1 MSVTGIASS
10 LLSILSGSRHQQS
23 PIQQI
28 RSEFQQLGQDLQSGN
43 LTQAQSDFTTLSKNL
58 SSVFQNSGIT
68 SATTPT
74 TTAALASTAATTAP
88 ANTNPVIQAFNQLGQ
103 DLQSGNLQAAQQDFT
118 TIQQDAQQ
126 QQNAAQV
133 QGHHHHHHHAERSEN
148 SSSSSSSQQTN
159 PVLQAFNQLAQSLQS
174 GNLQSAQQAFSTLQT
189 DLQQIGGFT
198 TQSGGATSAAPPAA
212 SSLNVTV

>member
-23 PIQQI
+23 PMQQI

-58 SSVFQNSGIT
+58 SSVFQNSGV
-68 SATTPT
+68 TTDTT
-74 TTAALASTAATTAP
+74 TTAAAG
-88 ANTNPVIQAFNQLGQ
+88 TNPVIQAFNQLGQ

-126 QQNAAQV
+126 QLNATQV
-133 QGHHHHHHHAERSEN
+133 QGHPHHHHHAERSEN
-148 SSSSSSSQQTN
+148 SSSSSQQTN
-159 PVLQAFNQLAQSLQS
+159 PVLQAFNQLSQSLQS
-174 GNLQSAQQAFSTLQT
+174 GNLQSAQQAFSVLQS

-198 TQSGGATSAAPPAA
+198 TQSGGATSAAAPAA

>member
-23 PIQQI
+23 PMQQI

-58 SSVFQNSGIT
+58 SSVFQNSGV
-68 SATTPT
+68 TTGT
-74 TTAALASTAATTAP
+74 ATTAG
-88 ANTNPVIQAFNQLGQ
+88 ANPVIQAFNQLGQ

-126 QQNAAQV
+126 QLNATQV
-133 QGHHHHHHHAERSEN
+133 QGHPHHHHHAESSEN
-148 SSSSSSSQQTN
+148 SSSSSQRTN
-159 PVLQAFNQLAQSLQS
+159 PVLQAFNQLAHSLQS
-174 GNLQSAQQAFSTLQT
+174 GNLQSAQQAFSTLQS

-198 TQSGGATSAAPPAA
+198 TQSGGATSAAAPAA

>member
-10 LLSILSGSRHQQS
+10 ILSILSGSQHQRS

-43 LTQAQSDFTTLSKNL
+43 LTQAQSDFTTLSQNL
-58 SSVFQNSGIT
+58 SSVIQNSGV
-68 SATTPT
+68 TTPIT
-74 TTAALASTAATTAP
+74 TTAA
-88 ANTNPVIQAFNQLGQ
+88 ANTNPVAQAFAQLGQ

-126 QQNAAQV
+126 QLNATQV
-133 QGHHHHHHHAERSEN
+133 QGHHHRHHHHAERSEN
-148 SSSSSSSQQTN
+148 SSSSSFSQQAN
-159 PVLQAFNQLAQSLQS
+159 PILQAFNQLAQSLQS

-198 TQSGGATSAAPPAA
+198 TPSGVATSAAAPAA

>member
-23 PIQQI
+23 PMQQI

-58 SSVFQNSGIT
+58 SSVFQNSGVT
-68 SATTPT
+68 TDTATTP
-74 TTAALASTAATTAP
+74 AAG
-88 ANTNPVIQAFNQLGQ
+88 TNPVIQAFNQLGQ

-126 QQNAAQV
+126 QLNATQV
-133 QGHHHHHHHAERSEN
+133 QGHPHHHHHAESSEN
-148 SSSSSSSQQTN
+148 SSSSSQQTN

-174 GNLQSAQQAFSTLQT
+174 GNLQSAQQAFSTLQS

-198 TQSGGATSAAPPAA
+198 TQSGGATSAAAPAA